1 MEYACGRSL
10 TDTENCVVELK
21 SIYMLSTLVCV
32 SLLHNN
38 LTHTTL
44 LNGVNDRWLM
54 VSTLLN
60 VFSVLHHIKIDTWL
74 ACISGCNRSKW
85 QKLHIVHLTFNS
97 IGQEIAD
104 AIVAQPW
111 LMCN

>member
-10 TDTENCVVELK
+10 TGAENYVVELK
-21 SIYMLSTLVCV
+21 SIYVLGTLVYV
-32 SLLHNN
+32 SLLRSN
-38 LTHTTL
+38 LTYTTL
-44 LNGVNDRWLM
+44 PTGDNDRWLM

-60 VFSVLHHIKIDTWL
+60 VFSIYITLRLTYDWHAFPVVIYQSDT
-74 ACISGCNRSKW
+74 NYV
-85 QKLHIVHLTFNS
+85 IVHLTFNAV
-97 IGQEIAD
+97 GQEMAD